1 MYAKA
6 APRTVDPVYNWSG
19 FYGGVNGGYA
29 TDRAPATAA
38 FDPVSYTTT
47 TAQQLTWI
55 ALFAVNTPPFGL
67 TVTPKGGFGGFQFG
81 YNWQPAQSPWVLG
94 VEADASFGKLRA
106 ETSKPFRAFV
116 GVFGDDT
123 ENSVDGEGIARLSQ
137 TIDAFGTVRGRLG
150 YAANTLLV
158 YATGGGAWA
167 HTKTHFGVD
176 NVIVLD
182 SGTHNPTADQLASL
196 TAGASASS
204 EGYRYGYAAGGGAEW
219 AFARNWSV
227 KAEYVYLNFTKG
239 SSTLVIPGGVA
250 HAGNFDLHTAK
261 GGINYHF
268 N

>member
-6 APRTVDPVYNWSG
+6 APRTVDPAYNWSG
-19 FYGGVNGGYA
+19 FYGGLSGGYA
-29 TDRAPATAA
+29 TDPATAT
-38 FDPVSYTTT
+38 FDPLSYANINLQQPTYVDLGGTTR
-47 TAQQLTWI
+47 
-55 ALFAVNTPPFGL
+55 PFGL
-67 TVTPKGGFGGFQFG
+67 SAAPKGGFGGVQFG

-94 VEADASFGKLRA
+94 VEADASFGRLRA
-106 ETSKPFRAFV
+106 EDSKPFFV
-116 GVFGDDT
+116 NAGIFGDEA
-123 ENSVDGEGIARLSQ
+123 ENSISDKGIARLSQ
-137 TIDAFGTVRGRLG
+137 TIDAFGAVRGRLG

-167 HTKTHFGVD
+167 HTKTRFGVD
-176 NVIVLD
+176 NVVVLGFG
-182 SGTHNPTADQLASL
+182 SNATAAQLASL
-196 TAGASASS
+196 SAGASASS

-219 AFARNWSV
+219 AFARSWSV